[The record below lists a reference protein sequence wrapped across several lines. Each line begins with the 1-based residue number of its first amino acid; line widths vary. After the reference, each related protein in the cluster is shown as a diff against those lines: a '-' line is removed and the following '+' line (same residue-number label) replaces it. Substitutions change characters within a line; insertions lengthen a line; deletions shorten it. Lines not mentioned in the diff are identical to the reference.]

1 MFKLASSIGLALALA
16 ELKQRIRH
24 WIRSGIFGVVG
35 AVIAV
40 IALCFLLVALHL
52 YLSGLLNPIA
62 SAAIIGGVLLL
73 IAIILFFIASR
84 PMRAS
89 PAAQSAPS
97 PATGVGSMFSENFA
111 KFGQLAG
118 ASGSPIRNPLFQAA
132 GIALI
137 VGYLLGRRGRRSKDD
152 GDQDED

>member
-84 PMRAS
+84 PMRSAS
-89 PAAQSAPS
+89 KPPAK
-97 PATGVGSMFSENFA
+97 PAGQAADTFSESLSRLGQMAGTGGLFA
-111 KFGQLAG
+111 
-118 ASGSPIRNPLFQAA
+118 NPLLPIA
-132 GIALI
+132 GVALA
-137 VGYLLGRRGRRSKDD
+137 VGYLLGRRGRRPNDD
-152 GDQDED
+152 EGSED

>member
-16 ELKQRIRH
+16 ELKLRIRH

-52 YLSGLLNPIA
+52 FLSDVLNPIA

-73 IAIILFFIASR
+73 IALILFFVASR
-84 PMRAS
+84 PMRSGGAPAAK
-89 PAAQSAPS
+89 PAAQGGDS
-97 PATGVGSMFSENFA
+97 FSDSLSRL
-111 KFGQLAG
+111 GQMSGAG
-118 ASGSPIRNPLFQAA
+118 GLLSNPLLPIA
-132 GIALI
+132 GVALV
-137 VGYLLGRRGRRSKDD
+137 VGYLLGRRGRGQQLDK
-152 GDQDED
+152 DED